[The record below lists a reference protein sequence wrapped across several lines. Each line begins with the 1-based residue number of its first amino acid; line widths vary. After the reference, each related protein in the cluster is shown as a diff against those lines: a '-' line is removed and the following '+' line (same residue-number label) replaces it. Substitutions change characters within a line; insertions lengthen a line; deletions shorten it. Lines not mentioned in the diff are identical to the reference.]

1 VDLYGLI
8 RFGHF
13 RPWNDWQSFYEHIV
27 RHSLA
32 HSMSVVIQTD
42 YLYAAQAK
50 IQRQDALLASARA
63 QGILKPILLRR
74 TKDSKLEGKPLLSL
88 PPKSIEL
95 EMLQFSADER
105 EVHPL
110 YSSIHGTPR

>member
-1 VDLYGLI
+1 MDLYGLI

-13 RPWNDWQSFYEHIV
+13 RPWNDWQSLYEHIV
-27 RHSLA
+27 RHYY
-32 HSMSVVIQTD
+32 SMSAVIRYHTD
-42 YLYAAQAK
+42 YLYVAQAK

-110 YSSIHGTPR
+110 YSSRHGTPR